1 MASKQTSCVGGVRP
15 LFCLL
20 GRVSHWLACALVALV
35 FSSAVMARGSYMTMN
50 EFVEAGFGASPPAPK
65 TLWLSGDVQARLEAI
80 FGHPYKALRVR
91 YWQRGEKT
99 AWMLEEIGKEMP
111 ITMGVLVSGNHIE
124 RVRILTYRESRG
136 GEVRHDFFT
145 EQFEGATLQ
154 DNDSLDRQID
164 GITGATLSV
173 RAVTRVAQAALVL
186 AETVSSDQVNTLAQ

>member
-1 MASKQTSCVGGVRP
+1 MRILTSCVGGVRP
-15 LFCLL
+15 LFWLQGNLCRAVACVFFTLL
-20 GRVSHWLACALVALV
+20 A
-35 FSSAVMARGSYMTMN
+35 SSAVMARGSYMTMS
-50 EFVEAGFGASPPAPK
+50 EFVESGFGASAPAPK
-65 TLWLSGDVQARLEAI
+65 TLWLSGEVQARLEAI

-111 ITMGVLVSGNHIE
+111 ITLGVLVSGHSIE

-145 EQFEGATLQ
+145 EQFEGATLLA
-154 DNDSLDRQID
+154 DDSLDRQID

-173 RAVTRVAQAALVL
+173 RAVTRVAEAALVL
-186 AETVSSDQVNTLAQ
+186 AETVNATAQ

>member
-15 LFCLL
+15 L
-20 GRVSHWLACALVALV
+20 SWLRGGARKLMACALFALLV
-35 FSSAVMARGSYMTMN
+35 SGAVMARGSYMTMN
-50 EFVEAGFGASPPAPK
+50 EFVEAGFGASPPTPK
-65 TLWLSGDVQARLEAI
+65 TLWLSGEVQARLEAI

-154 DNDSLDRQID
+154 ADDLLDRQID

-186 AETVSSDQVNTLAQ
+186 AETVQADPVNSPVQ